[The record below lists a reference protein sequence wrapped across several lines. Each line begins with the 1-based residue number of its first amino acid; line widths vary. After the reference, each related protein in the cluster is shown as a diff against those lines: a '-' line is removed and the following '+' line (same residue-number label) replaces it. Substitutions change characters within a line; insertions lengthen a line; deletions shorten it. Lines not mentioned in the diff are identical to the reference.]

1 MPVNVPDPL
10 LVKLTVPVG
19 VVGLA
24 DVSVTVTVHAVGT
37 LGLTELGAQLT
48 FVVVGS
54 TPVTDRLD
62 VLELIA

>member
-24 DVSVTVTVHAVGT
+24 DVSLTVTVHAVGT
-37 LGLTELGAQLT
+37 LALTELGAQLT